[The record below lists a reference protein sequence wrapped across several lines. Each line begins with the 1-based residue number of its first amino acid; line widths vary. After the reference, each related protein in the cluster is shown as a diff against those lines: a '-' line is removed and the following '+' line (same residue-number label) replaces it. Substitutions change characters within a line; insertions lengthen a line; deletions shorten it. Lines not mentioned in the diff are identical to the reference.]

1 MAGTCTKTKDNIGQ
15 EALNFMSPK
24 QFKIDWAGR
33 ELKVEIG
40 QLAEQ
45 ANGSVLLTY
54 GETVVLA
61 TCVMDSQVR
70 EVDYLPLTVDY
81 EEKLY
86 AAGKIKSGRF
96 MKREGRASDE
106 AVLTGRMIDR
116 VIRPGFNQ
124 KIRNDIQIVLTVL
137 SFDKENDPDIPALIA
152 VSLALSISDIP
163 WNGPMA
169 GLRIGRAST
178 KENGSKQE
186 WVLNPTYQARQ
197 KSDFD
202 LVVAGKEDRINML
215 EGGANQVPEEI
226 LLSAIGFVQ
235 PHLKEIIKW
244 QKKIIEENKP
254 TKAVLAIKE
263 PEPELI
269 KEVKSW
275 LSDKLEKAIYQPG
288 KKEHLE
294 SLAAL
299 EKELISVFGTDGPK
313 NDPKNLAEE
322 TKKREIQIKEIL
334 EEEVNQLVH
343 QNILK
348 APAGQEKR
356 VDGRQLDEVRPI
368 KCQLGL
374 LPRTHGSGLFQRG
387 ATQALSVITLG
398 APSDEQTI
406 EGMELDYKKHFMH
419 HYNFPPF
426 CTGETGRIG
435 GPGRRE
441 IGHGAL
447 AERALFP
454 LIPSKDDFPYTIRL
468 VSEILS
474 SNGSS
479 SMASVSGSSL
489 ALMDAGVPIKRNVS
503 GVAMGLM
510 MESAE
515 HYRVLTDIQGPEDH
529 HGDMDCKIAGTEKGA
544 TACQMD
550 VKIEGVTLEILKK
563 VFEQAKQG
571 RLFILKEMD
580 KLIAQP
586 RSELSALAPRVL
598 SIRINREKI
607 RDVIGPGG
615 KMINEIIEKTG
626 AKIDVENDGLV
637 NITSLD
643 EEAGQKALE
652 WVKNLTREVEIG
664 ETFQGRVIK
673 VTDFGA
679 FVEILPG
686 QDGLL
691 HISELS
697 PHHVR
702 RVEDIIEVGQ
712 IIPVKV
718 KKIDEQGRIGLS
730 LGNLKP

>member
-1 MAGTCTKTKDNIGQ
+1 MT
-15 EALNFMSPK
+15 PK

-40 QLAEQ
+40 QLAGQ
-45 ANGSVLLTY
+45 ANGSVLLSY
-54 GETVVLA
+54 GQTVVLA
-61 TCVMDSQVR
+61 TCVLDKDIRS
-70 EVDYLPLTVDY
+70 VDYLPLTVDY

-86 AAGKIKSGRF
+86 AAGKIKAGRF

-124 KIRNDIQIVLTVL
+124 KIRNDIQVVLTVL

-152 VSLALSISDIP
+152 VSLALAVSDIP

-169 GLRIGRAST
+169 GLRIGRTST
-178 KENGSKQE
+178 EENDSKQE
-186 WVLNPTYQARQ
+186 WVLNPTYQARE

-202 LVVAGKEDRINML
+202 LVVAGKEDTINML
-215 EGGANQVPEEI
+215 EGRANQVPEEV
-226 LLSAIGFVQ
+226 LLSAMEFVQ
-235 PHLKEIIKW
+235 PHLKTIIQW
-244 QKKIIEENKP
+244 QKEIIEEVGL
-254 TKAVLAIKE
+254 TKAVLETEELEPALAKQVKE
-263 PEPELI
+263 
-269 KEVKSW
+269 W
-275 LSDKLEKAIYQPG
+275 LTGKLEEAIYKPD
-288 KKEHLE
+288 KVERVREL
-294 SLAAL
+294 LLL
-299 EKELISVFGTDGPK
+299 EKELITALD
-313 NDPKNLAEE
+313 NDAGEKEDQI
-322 TKKREIQIKEIL
+322 REIFQEEID
-334 EEEVNQLVH
+334 NIVH

-348 APAGQEKR
+348 APAGKEKR
-356 VDGRQLDEVRPI
+356 PDGRKLGEVRPI
-368 KCQLGL
+368 NCLISL
-374 LPRTHGSGLFQRG
+374 LPRAHGSALFERG
-387 ATQALSVITLG
+387 TTQALSVITLG
-398 APSDEQTI
+398 APDDEQTI

-426 CTGETGRIG
+426 CTGETGRLG

-447 AERALFP
+447 AEKALLP
-454 LIPSKDDFPYTIRL
+454 LIPSKEDFPYTIRL

-510 MESAE
+510 MESTS

-529 HGDMDCKIAGTEKGA
+529 HGDMDCKIAGTEEGV

-550 VKIEGVTLEILKK
+550 VKIGGVTLEILKE
-563 VFEQAKQG
+563 VFQQAKQG

-580 KLIAQP
+580 KLIGQP

-598 SIRINREKI
+598 IIKIDREKI

-626 AKIDVENDGLV
+626 AKINVEDDGLV
-637 NITSLD
+637 SITSVD
-643 EEAGQKALE
+643 KTAGQKALE
-652 WVKNLTREVEIG
+652 WIKDLTREVEIG
-664 ETFQGRVIK
+664 ETFQGRVVKI
-673 VTDFGA
+673 TDFGA

-691 HISELS
+691 HISELAS
-697 PHHVR
+697 HHVR
-702 RVEDIIEVGQ
+702 RVEDVVEVGQ
-712 IIPVKV
+712 VIPVKV
-718 KKIDEQGRIGLS
+718 IKIDEHGRIGLS
-730 LGNLKP
+730 LDKVKS

>member
-1 MAGTCTKTKDNIGQ
+1 MN
-15 EALNFMSPK
+15 PK
-24 QFKIDWAGR
+24 QFKMDWAGR
-33 ELKVEIG
+33 KLKVEIN

-106 AVLTGRMIDR
+106 AIATGRMIDR

-124 KIRNDIQIVLTVL
+124 KIRNGIHVVLTVL

-152 VSLALSISDIP
+152 VSLALAISDIP
-163 WNGPMA
+163 WDGPMA
-169 GLRIGRAST
+169 GLRIGRTSRG
-178 KENGSKQE
+178 ENDSKQE
-186 WVLNPTYQARQ
+186 WVLNPAYQLRE

-202 LVVAGKEDRINML
+202 LVVAGKEDKINML
-215 EGGANQVPEEI
+215 EGGANQVPEEV
-226 LLSAIGFVQ
+226 LLDAMEFVQ

-244 QKKIIEENKP
+244 QEKIVKEVKP
-254 TKAVLAIKE
+254 TKAALVIKE
-263 PEPELI
+263 SPLEL
-269 KEVKSW
+269 VKQVKDW
-275 LSDKLEKAIYQPG
+275 LGDKLEKAIFQPN
-288 KKEHLE
+288 KKERFEGLKE
-294 SLAAL
+294 I
-299 EKELISVFGTDGPK
+299 EEELISTLGKDDDSNEKEV
-313 NDPKNLAEE
+313 
-322 TKKREIQIKEIL
+322 QIKEIL

-348 APAGQEKR
+348 APAGKEKR
-356 VDGRQLDEVRPI
+356 ADGRKLDEVRPI

-387 ATQALSVITLG
+387 MTQALSVITLG
-398 APSDEQTI
+398 APGDEQTI
-406 EGMELDYKKHFMH
+406 DGMKAECKKRFML

-426 CTGETGRIG
+426 CVGETGFMR

-447 AERALFP
+447 SEKALLP

-510 MESAE
+510 MESDE

-529 HGDMDCKIAGTEKGA
+529 HGDMDCKIAGTEQGV

-563 VFEQAKQG
+563 VFQQAKQG

-580 KLIAQP
+580 KLIGQP

-598 SIRINREKI
+598 SLKIDQEKI

-615 KMINEIIEKTG
+615 KMINKIIDETG
-626 AKIDVENDGLV
+626 AKIDIEDDGLV
-637 NITSLD
+637 NITADD

-664 ETFQGRVIK
+664 ETFQGRVMKI
-673 VTDFGA
+673 TDFGA

-691 HISELS
+691 HISELAS
-697 PHHVR
+697 HHVR
-702 RVEDIIEVGQ
+702 RVEDVVEVGQ
-712 IIPVKV
+712 VIPVKV
-718 KKIDEQGRIGLS
+718 KKIDEHGRIGLS
-730 LGNLKP
+730 LDK